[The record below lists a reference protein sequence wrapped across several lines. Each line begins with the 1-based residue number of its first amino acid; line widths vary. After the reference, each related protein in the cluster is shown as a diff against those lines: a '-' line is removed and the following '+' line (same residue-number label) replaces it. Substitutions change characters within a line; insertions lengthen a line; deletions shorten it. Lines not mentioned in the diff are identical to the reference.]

1 MRLSPKIRPKCR
13 AHRKGR
19 KPTWWN
25 LPSHFQFFTSN
36 YNLET
41 ETRKTLNKNKE
52 NKGKYFQLHK
62 RITHAQ
68 TRQRFLFFP
77 PSLLMRFLFTN
88 PIKTP
93 LLSSILFHFPNSPR
107 LGLLDSVRVN
117 SPSSLTT
124 QRSSLSMA
132 AIPPKSPSPEE
143 EGLARRLWIKF
154 KRESVFAMYSPFTVC
169 LASGNLKLETFR
181 HYIAQDFHFLKAFA
195 QA

>member
-1 MRLSPKIRPKCR
+1 MKGKKPIWWKPSPAFSQPNC
-13 AHRKGR
+13 
-19 KPTWWN
+19 N
-25 LPSHFQFFTSN
+25 Q
-36 YNLET
+36 ET
-41 ETRKTLNKNKE
+41 ETREQKIKIKIKE
-52 NKGKYFQLHK
+52 NASNRPTLTYVHK
-62 RITHAQ
+62 LNDAFFF
-68 TRQRFLFFP
+68 FLFFP

-93 LLSSILFHFPNSPR
+93 LRSSNLFYFRNSPQ
-107 LGLLDSVRVN
+107 LGLLDSVRSLRVT

-132 AIPPKSPSPEE
+132 AIPPKSPSTEE
-143 EGLARRLWIKF
+143 EGLARRFWIKF
-154 KRESVFAMYSPFTVC
+154 KRESVFAMYSPFTVS